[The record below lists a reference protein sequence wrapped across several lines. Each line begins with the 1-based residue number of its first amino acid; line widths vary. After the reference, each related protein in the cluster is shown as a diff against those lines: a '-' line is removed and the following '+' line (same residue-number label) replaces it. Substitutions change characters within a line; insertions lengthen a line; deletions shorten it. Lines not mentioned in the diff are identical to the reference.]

1 MRTCSCPE
9 EATGGF
15 ASGSSCGLRT
25 TLRILRPLKLF
36 LLARSSRVSW
46 LLSRIASA
54 RLVASSGV
62 PRIAAGSSSR
72 HRSRS
77 VQSSTLS
84 LMTARLVIIPNF
96 DSKTARG
103 PTNRIQ
109 SVRHPARETGA
120 EERTLRICD
129 GCCLRRLQGERHSC
143 GSTCSGFSFPRCLLA
158 ARQPPD

>member
-103 PTNRIQ
+103 RRIEFN
-109 SVRHPARETGA
+109 H
-120 EERTLRICD
+120 
-129 GCCLRRLQGERHSC
+129 
-143 GSTCSGFSFPRCLLA
+143 
-158 ARQPPD
+158 ARQGQKRERCEFAMAAVYDVSKVRGTHAVARARAFPSPDASWQLDSLQTECADC